1 MGAKSR
7 EGCRAVLDSSWGC
20 RPPDLRQMT
29 GGCRC
34 RLGLTTAPSPFLDL
48 TPPAGSCL
56 LSATM
61 LARYMGTE
69 GLPGLYL
76 AMLGQ
81 VFDVRYSCKQ
91 YGPGGAYSGLAC
103 RDVFRAFMMGDF
115 TVRGLVDDV
124 LELPPWD
131 TTALHHWL
139 RFYQKQYGLVDG
151 CVQAK
156 LTNFV
161 HTGCMTCRRPQPA

>member
-1 MGAKSR
+1 PIGF
-7 EGCRAVLDSSWGC
+7 
-20 RPPDLRQMT
+20 
-29 GGCRC
+29 
-34 RLGLTTAPSPFLDL
+34 GLHSL
-48 TPPAGSCL
+48 PAGSCL